1 MILRNAAE
9 WHWSRTLVNIYVNSI
24 VQFRKVIHISG
35 VLIPFLASENLF
47 GKKLMIAL
55 VVLGLAVF
63 LVLEIFKKRLSR
75 DTLLLVYREN
85 EIKGFSIEPLSY
97 IFSVL
102 SLLSLSF
109 FIHEKLCFAAIA
121 ILAAGDGVAG
131 VIGRRYGRHR
141 LSFNK
146 DKSWEGSLSG
156 FIAAV
161 MTGFYYAGII
171 AIEGSVFGMLA
182 GAVNKHDNIAV
193 PYAALIAMVLAQWIA
208 AMI

>member
-1 MILRNAAE
+1 MKAIVYN
-9 WHWSRTLVNIYVNSI
+9 TDCQNSI
-24 VQFRKVIHISG
+24 VQFRKLIHISG
-35 VLIPFLASENLF
+35 VLVPFLAGENLF

-55 VVLGLAVF
+55 VVLGLVVYLAM
-63 LVLEIFKKRLSR
+63 EIFKKRLSR

-109 FIHEKLCFAAIA
+109 FIDEKLCFAAIA

-156 FIAAV
+156 FIAALL
-161 MTGFYYAGII
+161 TGFYYAGPM
-171 AIEGSVFGMLA
+171 AIMGSAFGMLA
-182 GAVNKHDNIAV
+182 GAVSKHDNIAV
-193 PYAALIAMVLAQWIA
+193 PYAALIAMIMAQWIA
-208 AMI
+208 TLI

>member
-1 MILRNAAE
+1 M
-9 WHWSRTLVNIYVNSI
+9 
-24 VQFRKVIHISG
+24 QFRKLIHISG
-35 VLIPFLASENLF
+35 VLIPFLAGENLF

-63 LVLEIFKKRLSR
+63 LVLEIFKKLLSR

-109 FIHEKLCFAAIA
+109 FVDEKLCYAAIA

-156 FIAAV
+156 FIAALL
-161 MTGFYYAGII
+161 TGFYYAGPM
-171 AIEGSVFGMLA
+171 AIMGSAFGMLA
-182 GAVNKHDNIAV
+182 GAVSKHDNIAV
-193 PYAALIAMVLAQWIA
+193 PYAALIAMIMAQWIA
-208 AMI
+208 TLI

>member
-1 MILRNAAE
+1 MKTIVYNKDCQ
-9 WHWSRTLVNIYVNSI
+9 NSI
-24 VQFRKVIHISG
+24 VQFRKLIHISG
-35 VLIPFLASENLF
+35 VLIPFLAGENLF

-55 VVLGLAVF
+55 VVLGLAVY

-109 FIHEKLCFAAIA
+109 FIDEKLCFAAIA
-121 ILAAGDGVAG
+121 IFAAGDGVAG

-156 FIAAV
+156 FAAALL
-161 MTGFYYAGII
+161 TGFYYAGPI
-171 AIEGSVFGMLA
+171 AIIGSAFGMLA

-193 PYAALIAMVLAQWIA
+193 PYAALIAMIMAQWIA
-208 AMI
+208 TLI

>member
-1 MILRNAAE
+1 MKTIVYNKDCQ
-9 WHWSRTLVNIYVNSI
+9 NSI
-24 VQFRKVIHISG
+24 VQFRKLIHISG
-35 VLIPFLASENLF
+35 VLIPFLAGENLF

-55 VVLGLAVF
+55 VVLGLAVY

-109 FIHEKLCFAAIA
+109 FIDEKLCFAAIA
-121 ILAAGDGVAG
+121 IFAAGDGVAG

-156 FIAAV
+156 FIAALL
-161 MTGFYYAGII
+161 TGFYYAGQI
-171 AIEGSVFGMLA
+171 AIMGSAFGMLA

-193 PYAALIAMVLAQWIA
+193 PYAALIAMIMAQWIA
-208 AMI
+208 TLI

>member
-1 MILRNAAE
+1 MKTIVYN
-9 WHWSRTLVNIYVNSI
+9 TDCQNSI
-24 VQFRKVIHISG
+24 VQFRKLIHISG
-35 VLIPFLASENLF
+35 VLIPFLAGENLF

-63 LVLEIFKKRLSR
+63 LAIEIFKKRLSR

-109 FIHEKLCFAAIA
+109 FIDEKLCFAAIA
-121 ILAAGDGVAG
+121 IFAAGDGVAG

-156 FIAAV
+156 FIAALL
-161 MTGFYYAGII
+161 TGFYYAGQI
-171 AIEGSVFGMLA
+171 AIIGSAFGMLA
-182 GAVNKHDNIAV
+182 GAVSKHDNIAV
-193 PYAALIAMVLAQWIA
+193 PYAALIAMIMAQWIA
-208 AMI
+208 TLI